1 MLAQEFSAP
10 LKQAVVLVLEL
21 GRNPECITGTLRP
34 GDTSRCVWTVC
45 WRVLDAVGLSARR
58 SQLINPA
65 GPPSLL
71 VALRDNKQR
80 AVCSSRHR
88 ISLSLL
94 CLGSWTATH
103 CKQTSSLGA
112 PRVLLTTA
120 ESALSALQGTR
131 ERAATSAQSTYIPTN
146 LPQWDSRNLQ
156 VCAAQGGQREQ
167 HVSRLS
173 GTTTAW
179 LHCDTSKPSRQNH
192 RSPSPR
198 PGTLA
203 ASLGLRRHS
212 RPRQPAPTARP
223 ALLPPPAAPAAPP
236 PPPPPRDPARGR
248 LPSSSRRQPRR
259 PQRSST
265 RSFASR
271 A

>member
-1 MLAQEFSAP
+1 MDRLLEGVGCCWTQCPSVPTNKPGWSPFS
-10 LKQAVVLVLEL
+10 
-21 GRNPECITGTLRP
+21 
-34 GDTSRCVWTVC
+34 SRCFERQQTASCLFISTPDQSQSFVSWFVDSNPLQANFLFGSTKGPLDDGRVCTV
-45 WRVLDAVGLSARR
+45 RSARD
-58 SQLINPA
+58 A
-65 GPPSLL
+65 GKSCNVSTKYL
-71 VALRDNKQR
+71 
-80 AVCSSRHR
+80 H
-88 ISLSLL
+88 
-94 CLGSWTATH
+94 
-103 CKQTSSLGA
+103 TS
-112 PRVLLTTA
+112 
-120 ESALSALQGTR
+120 
-131 ERAATSAQSTYIPTN
+131 
-146 LPQWDSRNLQ
+146 LPQWDYRNLP

-167 HVSRLS
+167 HASHLS

-265 RSFASR
+265 RFFASR